1 MKKNALYILFLLG
14 FLASLVSCQDDNII
28 DDNFDPSLEG
38 TSEVSFNLEFKPL
51 TPALESRTAGDAIK
65 DINDLNIVIYKAD
78 NTNEPYD
85 HLYLTAEGSD
95 FSTEESDTDP
105 SYDGNDLGDGKAES
119 TTCRASFK
127 HVLPY
132 GQYKIIAVANYGK
145 KIATTDKG
153 VTETDDNYN
162 GELSESEIRNIQLNW
177 DEKATS
183 NNAEMFGFFSTSTNY
198 KDVIGTTD
206 ITETVQISSKTYQL
220 HAWLKRAASKVTVA
234 YDGSKLNE
242 NVYITI
248 KSVQIK
254 DIPSNCKLG
263 VDYGVLDKKG
273 LITEG
278 EKIVYTSSDN
288 DSGPVITKGGVTWGS
303 THIEGWK
310 ESYDPKG
317 TNGEAHTETSEAMF
331 FYENLQGKGETGM
344 ATDKSVNSLIYGDK
358 GKQLGTYIEVIA
370 DYENKNEGNVSSG
383 EIIYRF
389 MLGKDVKTD
398 YNAERNCHY
407 KVTLCFKN
415 DANDPD
421 WRIDYDE
428 DEGIYVPNPY
438 YISYLYNQEMKMP
451 LKVVIGK
458 DDKITSLKAEIIENN
473 WEPEGDASALG
484 DNYYGNVSGNTTYS
498 AKGKDNVEVNGT
510 IGMGN
515 TQVKWLGFLSLK
527 DEYKLNDN
535 KIYLLNQY
543 GEDYGES
550 IGEYIISNSP
560 YRWWTEK
567 KLGVNEYNN
576 GTEENKTGTDT
587 KSVKY
592 SIPFYTR
599 VKQLYKVSG
608 FTGNNPYVGYERT
621 AKVKFTA
628 QTKNGKKY
636 EETVK
641 IIQVKRLVNPTG
653 IWRDKNNT
661 KSFNVVL
668 KEQSGYG
675 GNFEDLI
682 SDGPWSATIKACS
695 TSEPWFTLSQTSGV
709 TGTRVAFTYTPKG
722 KTKTP
727 RCGIIEVKYHNNTC
741 THLIFVRQGYEP
753 IAIYNGEA
761 KWHSFNMKTEK
772 EMATSPLDEGSLY
785 RYDKWDYPIAEE
797 NNYSGL
803 GYGVNPGGKK
813 FKLQGSNDT
822 KSWSEISSGSK
833 GALGSPIEK
842 TSVASV
848 DDWMSL
854 KNGKQG
860 YGVLYADDATE
871 VAKTAEDAFEY
882 RAAITDDTGK
892 KRGMKGVF
900 AYNESTGANVFFP
913 IGASGHGHRK
923 QQYADGDYGVLRYGT
938 VNVPLTTNANYRPM
952 LYSLYRQNG
961 AIYWTNSSNG
971 DGWDINFDQLDFN
984 TYLSDNAWYDG
995 KSDACFVRLVE
1006 SK

>member
-14 FLASLVSCQDDNII
+14 FLMSLVSCQDDNII
-28 DDNFDPSLEG
+28 DDNFDPSLKG

-51 TPALESRTAGDAIK
+51 TPALESRTAGNAIK
-65 DINDLNIVIYKAD
+65 QINDLNIVIYKAD
-78 NTNEPYD
+78 NTNEPFE
-85 HLYLTAEGSD
+85 HLYLTATNSD
-95 FSTEESDTDP
+95 FSTEESDADP

-119 TTCRASFK
+119 TTCRAEFK

-145 KIATTDKG
+145 KIETTDEG
-153 VTETDDNYN
+153 VTETDDSYR

-263 VDYGVLDKKG
+263 IDYGVSNKSG

-310 ESYDPKG
+310 EPYDPKG

-331 FYENLQGKGETGM
+331 FYENLQGEGERGT

-370 DYENKNEGNVSSG
+370 DYENKNEGDVSSG

-389 MLGKDVKTD
+389 MLGKDIITD

-407 KVTLCFKN
+407 KVTLCFNK

-458 DDKITSLKAEIIENN
+458 DDEIESLKAEIIENN

-484 DNYYGNVSGNTTYS
+484 DNYYGNYYTEYYANNGKKVS
-498 AKGKDNVEVNGT
+498 GT
-510 IGMGN
+510 IGQGN
-515 TQVKWLGFLSLK
+515 TKIPWVGFLSLK
-527 DEYKLNDN
+527 DEYTLNEN
-535 KIYLLNQY
+535 KIYLDGGFGTNAT
-543 GEDYGES
+543 S
-550 IGEYIISNSP
+550 YINSDKP
-560 YRWWTEK
+560 YKWWTDNE
-567 KLGVNEYNN
+567 LGNNTYNSKSIVN
-576 GTEENKTGTDT
+576 TGTDT
-587 KSVKY
+587 KSVEY
-592 SIPFYTR
+592 EIPFYTR
-599 VKQLYKVSG
+599 VKQLYSVSG
-608 FTGNNPYVGYERT
+608 FTGNNPYVGYTRT

-628 QTKNGKKY
+628 TLNSGNKFEK
-636 EETVK
+636 TVK

-653 IWRDKNNT
+653 IWRDQNNT

-709 TGTRVAFTYTPKG
+709 TGTRVAFTYAPKG
-722 KTKTP
+722 TTTIP
-727 RCGIIEVKYHNNTC
+727 QCGIIEVKYHNNTC

-753 IAIYNGEA
+753 IAINNGGA
-761 KWHSFNMKTEK
+761 KWYSFNMKTK
-772 EMATSPLDEGSLY
+772 DKMATSPLDEGSLY
-785 RYDKWDYPIAEE
+785 RHGKWDSPIAEE
-797 NNYSGL
+797 NNYSSL
-803 GYGVNPGGKK
+803 KYGVNPGSEK
-813 FKLQGSNDT
+813 FKLQGSNVT
-822 KSWSEISSGSK
+822 KSWSEISSGNI
-833 GALGSPIEK
+833 GALSSPIQG
-842 TSVASV
+842 TSVASY

-882 RAAITDDTGK
+882 RAAITTGAGK

-923 QQYADGDYGVLRYGT
+923 QQHAEGNYGVLRYGS
-938 VNVPLTTNANYRPM
+938 VNVPLTDLQPEAGKYRPM
-952 LYSLYRQNG
+952 LYSLHKQNG
-961 AIYWTNSSNG
+961 AIYWTSDNTG
-971 DGWDINFDQLDFN
+971 YGWDINFEQLDFN
-984 TYLSDNAWYDG
+984 HYEPENAWANET
-995 KSDACFVRLVE
+995 SDACFVRLVE
-1006 SK
+1006 K